1 MKILLIIISLCFS
14 FGQQADLSYANFDL
28 DEYKK
33 SFYKDRTPWSGP
45 DSIDLWKEFKDQ
57 AEASGMREKFL
68 KFLGIDPASLAEWG
82 VWFVKSW
89 INIILSF
96 AWLIAL
102 CFMIYGFVR
111 VFFAA
116 GEEALTNAWTI
127 VRISSIA
134 LAIIATSWFIE
145 SLMFYIYSV
154 ISSPL

>member
-14 FGQQADLSYANFDL
+14 FGQQADLSYADFNL

-33 SFYKDRTPWSGP
+33 KVYEDRTPWEKEK
-45 DSIDLWKEFKDQ
+45 SIDLGTIFRDQ
-57 AEASGMREKFL
+57 AKASGMREKL
-68 KFLGIDPASLAEWG
+68 LAFLGIDPASLAEWG